1 MFENDDLT
9 DFWSDREVAEKYLS
23 EPVTD
28 EMIQAIEDELGYK
41 LPASYIYL
49 MKQHNGGEPKRQCC
63 ADIYG
68 NCIYEI
74 EGIYGIGKT
83 KHCSLGGWFG
93 TKHWVEEWGYPDIGI
108 AICDCPS
115 AGHEMIFLDY
125 SECGKNGE
133 PQVVHIDQE
142 GDYEITVLASN
153 FEEFISKLSYEEE
166 IDLGGIRER
175 QEAFKQAQE
184 KAKSVE
190 VDDDLHKII
199 VREYLKC
206 EYVIPISLMILF
218 FIVLSVWEVIHS
230 SNVALKVIFALVGIL
245 LVIFMGYRIAD
256 LSKLGK
262 RTYKCSLRNVEKI
275 RNSSGSIKCKVS
287 GIRAE
292 CEVFHRDYEEI
303 KAGDQVVV
311 VQIDQ
316 MNYALN
322 GKVLSG
328 KARV

>member
-1 MFENDDLT
+1 MFENVDLT
-9 DFWSDREVAEKYLS
+9 DFWSDCEVAEEYLS

-68 NCIYEI
+68 KHIYEI

-83 KHCSLGGWFG
+83 KDCSLGGWMG

-125 SECGKNGE
+125 RECGKNGE

-175 QEAFKQAQE
+175 WKAVERAQE
-184 KAKSVE
+184 KAPSVE

-206 EYVIPISLMILF
+206 EYVIPISLMIFF

-230 SNVALKVIFALVGIL
+230 SNMALKAIFALVGIF

-262 RTYKCSLRNVEKI
+262 RTYKCSLRKVDKI
-275 RNSSGSIKCKVS
+275 WNSSGSIKCKVS

-303 KAGDQVVV
+303 KVGDQVIV

-316 MNYALN
+316 MNYVLN
-322 GKVLSG
+322 GKAMSG
-328 KARV
+328 KER